1 MKNSGKKESS
11 WEWYAV
17 KLLFESIIVGEPNP
31 QKIDNNYS
39 NQFKTYEESIILVK
53 AQSFEHAYKIA
64 EKKAKEAE
72 MEYYNPY
79 DQMVKCRLVDTI
91 DCFQLFDDELKS
103 GTEVYSRLLHV
114 PVKEKTE
121 KVIEVYYP
129 ETMNTDD
136 NEPDYYYPFRLRE
149 FNYKE
154 TEKE

>member
-1 MKNSGKKESS
+1 MKNCGKREST

-17 KLLFESIIVGEPNP
+17 KLLYESIIVGEPNP
-31 QKIDNNYS
+31 EKIDANYS
-39 NQFKTYEESIILVK
+39 NQFKAYEESIILVK

-79 DQMVKCRLVDTI
+79 DQMVNCRFVDAI
-91 DCFQLFDDELKS
+91 DCFRLFDIDLKS
-103 GTEVYSRLLHV
+103 GTEIYSRMLHV
-114 PVKEKTE
+114 PIKEKTE

-129 ETMNTDD
+129 ETLIEDD
-136 NEPDYYYPFRLRE
+136 NEPDHYYPFRIRE

-154 TEKE
+154 IKKE